1 MDLLGVDGIAGSHL
15 RGRWDAVPVH
25 HLQCHFS
32 KCMRLDRINSDS
44 ILEIDATGRPL
55 ADKARE
61 VIYWY
66 FAEVT
71 KMKADMGVSEVE
83 KQASRGGEDA

>member
-1 MDLLGVDGIAGSHL
+1 MN
-15 RGRWDAVPVH
+15 
-25 HLQCHFS
+25 C
-32 KCMRLDRINSDS
+32 DS

-71 KMKADMGVSEVE
+71 EMNADIGVSEVE
-83 KQASRGGEDA
+83 RQAAGPGEDA

>member
-1 MDLLGVDGIAGSHL
+1 MKIGVSGASGL
-15 RGRWDAVPVH
+15 
-25 HLQCHFS
+25 
-32 KCMRLDRINSDS
+32 RLDRINCDS

-71 KMKADMGVSEVE
+71 KMKADIGGSEVE
-83 KQASRGGEDA
+83 KQAAGAGEDA

>member
-1 MDLLGVDGIAGSHL
+1 M
-15 RGRWDAVPVH
+15 
-25 HLQCHFS
+25 
-32 KCMRLDRINSDS
+32 
-44 ILEIDATGRPL
+44 DATGRPL

-71 KMKADMGVSEVE
+71 KMKADIGVSEVE
-83 KQASRGGEDA
+83 KQAAGAGEDA

>member
-1 MDLLGVDGIAGSHL
+1 
-15 RGRWDAVPVH
+15 
-25 HLQCHFS
+25 
-32 KCMRLDRINSDS
+32 MRLDRINCDS

-55 ADKARE
+55 ADKARN

-71 KMKADMGVSEVE
+71 KMKAAIGVSEVE
-83 KQASRGGEDA
+83 QQAARAGEDA

>member
-1 MDLLGVDGIAGSHL
+1 
-15 RGRWDAVPVH
+15 
-25 HLQCHFS
+25 
-32 KCMRLDRINSDS
+32 MRLDQINCDS

-71 KMKADMGVSEVE
+71 KMKAAIGVSEVE
-83 KQASRGGEDA
+83 KQAAGAGEDA